1 MADLVRILVINAVA
15 ATVIGGFAA
24 LVWRVTR
31 RAPIARCL
39 WLVAM
44 LKLVTPPLLDVETA
58 LIPSASG
65 ETAAAAATSPFL
77 PVFVPV
83 TDGMAPAGA
92 TNDGS
97 AVASQTATTSGPV
110 IPWITLWV
118 LWASGAVGA
127 SVLGMWRLRRCRSL
141 VARASPA
148 PPAIADLV
156 ASVANQ
162 IGLPRAPRACV
173 VTARVSPFVW
183 AFARSPVV
191 VLPRDLIKGLSPEE
205 RRAVVAHELAHLARR
220 DHVVRWL
227 ELIVATVHWWN
238 PAAWWIRRRLHEVEE
253 LCCDARAV
261 DALSQ
266 KARHY
271 GRAILKATEFLDDRR
286 DAVPFGATGLLE
298 ASTLKRRIVMIA
310 TERLHHRMAW
320 HGRLAIALCAFA
332 VLPFG
337 LRAQECQCQKAKQ
350 KPAKATLLKTGEAL
364 AIVGEGGT
372 RIVRLTDLKATGGK
386 GVTVHSGDILRVIE
400 LDESDGTIVLRRKKG
415 GDTTKG
421 VIRLLKGDA
430 IREGDGTILRYLT
443 ERRTKKVRV
452 LPEPKTKKVRRV
464 LLLPKAESKP
474 GKKARQTLLL
484 PGKTQGAKSRYLRVD
499 DSATGYTIY
508 KPGKLDKSI
517 RTTSDKK
524 GTYTLYGYNTDKGK
538 PVVGTI
544 VKPSKTKKGLY
555 SVVYGTLDQP
565 SVKKKSKTT
574 VGAGYTV
581 LKTGDAKGVYVLE
594 SDGTQLRGTIVGGAQ
609 KKSAGGSKSLKALRK
624 EIKELQ
630 KRINALEKRSKT
642 LQ

>member
-1 MADLVRILVINAVA
+1 M
-15 ATVIGGFAA
+15 
-24 LVWRVTR
+24 
-31 RAPIARCL
+31 
-39 WLVAM
+39 
-44 LKLVTPPLLDVETA
+44 
-58 LIPSASG
+58 
-65 ETAAAAATSPFL
+65 
-77 PVFVPV
+77 
-83 TDGMAPAGA
+83 
-92 TNDGS
+92 
-97 AVASQTATTSGPV
+97 
-110 IPWITLWV
+110 
-118 LWASGAVGA
+118 
-127 SVLGMWRLRRCRSL
+127 
-141 VARASPA
+141 
-148 PPAIADLV
+148 
-156 ASVANQ
+156 
-162 IGLPRAPRACV
+162 
-173 VTARVSPFVW
+173 
-183 AFARSPVV
+183 
-191 VLPRDLIKGLSPEE
+191 
-205 RRAVVAHELAHLARR
+205 
-220 DHVVRWL
+220 
-227 ELIVATVHWWN
+227 
-238 PAAWWIRRRLHEVEE
+238 
-253 LCCDARAV
+253 
-261 DALSQ
+261 
-266 KARHY
+266 
-271 GRAILKATEFLDDRR
+271 
-286 DAVPFGATGLLE
+286 
-298 ASTLKRRIVMIA
+298 
-310 TERLHHRMAW
+310 
-320 HGRLAIALCAFA
+320 
-332 VLPFG
+332 
-337 LRAQECQCQKAKQ
+337 
-350 KPAKATLLKTGEAL
+350 
-364 AIVGEGGT
+364 
-372 RIVRLTDLKATGGK
+372 
-386 GVTVHSGDILRVIE
+386 IE